1 MKRTILIV
9 LICILAG
16 SAGVFAQIKVAS
28 NGYVGINNSS
38 PAYRLDVSG
47 TARFTVSGY
56 SIRYD
61 GAILY
66 PSYGSYVDLG
76 SYGNFWYNLFAY
88 YPVFYTE
95 PVIMSDISIKKDI
108 NPLASAKES
117 IRLLNP
123 VRYKLNP
130 VLSDNT
136 PEDIKSR
143 INNTLQ
149 YGFVAQE
156 VQKIFPDLVTTQE
169 DGLLGIQYTG
179 LIPVLVKAIQEQQQE
194 IDELFRRIAELEK
207 KIQ

>member
-1 MKRTILIV
+1 M
-9 LICILAG
+9 
-16 SAGVFAQIKVAS
+16 
-28 NGYVGINNSS
+28 
-38 PAYRLDVSG
+38 
-47 TARFTVSGY
+47 
-56 SIRYD
+56 
-61 GAILY
+61 
-66 PSYGSYVDLG
+66 
-76 SYGNFWYNLFAY
+76 
-88 YPVFYTE
+88 
-95 PVIMSDISIKKDI
+95 
-108 NPLASAKES
+108 
-117 IRLLNP
+117 LNP

-179 LIPVLVKAIQEQQQE
+179 LIPVLVKAIQEQQLE
-194 IDELFRRIAELEK
+194 IDELFRRIEELEK